1 MIQHH
6 AISIRIVKIHI
17 YLSLGNRTR
26 MKIRKIKYLKIK
38 KMIVAYF
45 AP

>member
-17 YLSLGNRTR
+17 SLSLGNRTR
-26 MKIRKIKYLKIK
+26 MEIRKIKYLKIK
-38 KMIVAYF
+38 KLIFAYF
-45 AP
+45 TP